1 MKKFKKGIIL
11 AGGSGSRLYPLTF
24 SISKQLLPIYDKPLI
39 YYPLSV
45 LMQAGIKDILL
56 ISAHRDIDSF
66 KNLLGDG
73 SNFGISIKYAI
84 QDKPRGIADAF
95 LIGEKFIGSYNV
107 ALILGDNFYYG
118 PQFKKYLKSAMK
130 RNNGATVFA
139 YKVKDP
145 ERYGVV
151 EFNLDGSVKS
161 IQEKP
166 KKPKTN
172 YACTGLYFYDNNAIS
187 YAKSLKPSA
196 RGELEI
202 TDLNNIYLSKS
213 NVFCEK
219 LDSGFAWLDTGTF
232 ESLLEASLFVQTI
245 QNRQAVKIACLE
257 EISLK
262 NEWLSREE
270 LKKSISRYKPNEY
283 KKYLLNLINKK

>member
-56 ISAHRDIDSF
+56 ISANRDIDSF

-95 LIGEKFIGSYNV
+95 LIGEKFIGSDNV

-130 RNNGATVFA
+130 RKMVLRF
-139 YKVKDP
+139 
-145 ERYGVV
+145 
-151 EFNLDGSVKS
+151 
-161 IQEKP
+161 
-166 KKPKTN
+166 
-172 YACTGLYFYDNNAIS
+172 
-187 YAKSLKPSA
+187 
-196 RGELEI
+196 
-202 TDLNNIYLSKS
+202 
-213 NVFCEK
+213 
-219 LDSGFAWLDTGTF
+219 
-232 ESLLEASLFVQTI
+232 LLI
-245 QNRQAVKIACLE
+245 K
-257 EISLK
+257 
-262 NEWLSREE
+262 
-270 LKKSISRYKPNEY
+270 
-283 KKYLLNLINKK
+283 

>member
-1 MKKFKKGIIL
+1 MKHFKKGIIL
-11 AGGSGSRLYPLTF
+11 AGGEGTRLFPLTF
-24 SISKQLLPIYDKPLI
+24 GISKQMLPIYDKPLI
-39 YYPLSV
+39 YYPISV
-45 LMQAGIKDILL
+45 LMQAKIQEIL
-56 ISAHRDIDSF
+56 IITSPNHSEAF
-66 KNLLGDG
+66 KKLLGDG
-73 SNFGISIKYAI
+73 SSYGISIQYQI
-84 QDKPRGIADAF
+84 QEKAKGIAEA
-95 LIGEKFIGSYNV
+95 LLLGEKFIAGDNV
-107 ALILGDNFYYG
+107 VLILGDNFYYG

-130 RNNGATVFA
+130 RKDGATVFA

-172 YACTGLYFYDNNAIS
+172 YACTGLYFYDKNAVS
-187 YAKSLKPSA
+187 YAKSLKPSQ

-202 TDLNNIYLSKS
+202 TDLNNLYLSKS
-213 NVFCEK
+213 KVFCEK
-219 LDSGFAWLDTGTF
+219 LDAGFAWLDTGTF

-245 QNRQAVKIACLE
+245 QNRQAIKIACLE
-257 EISLK
+257 EQALK
-262 NEWLSREE
+262 NGWLTKED

-283 KKYLLNLINKK
+283 KKYLLNLMNKK